1 VIIDDEWKG
10 RAADLMLSGEISNV
24 LADQQTLAKDL
35 YFAGISRSEF
45 DGLTKMNVYQ
55 GAATRAGQLWA
66 NYVHNVLSDDLQMIG
81 TMISDVVG
89 KPVRVISCNHYH
101 RTDFCPV
108 QAQHVYHASPIGAG
122 RTPSGIS
129 CVKQYGISGDVWNGK
144 DGNETWGPDDWSR
157 FLCDV
162 RRIQGSVLSS
172 HGPTVA
178 LHQWNI
184 KAPQN
189 NQPGWCES
197 DWGRQSLLASMLLTH
212 SPTLWSQRQDD
223 PTDFPAECLARQRM
237 IEQVC
242 RQATS
247 LSGGMGKPIDYLAPV
262 QRTDAQLSLF
272 SVGQRVVSFYAPG
285 VVQPPPPATSIP
297 PADPRDIVIEDL
309 RVQLANMTDAAQ
321 KYQADLSAANMDIQ
335 AKASAIDVLKSS
347 LQSTNFDL
355 DSAKHMVAQ
364 LQAEIAQGEERE
376 KALAAQRDAA
386 IDQRDK
392 MAPVVSAAMTLDASI
407 EGYKQTMAAPTSVPA
422 PAVMPAASPVPLP
435 A

>member
-1 VIIDDEWKG
+1 
-10 RAADLMLSGEISNV
+10 
-24 LADQQTLAKDL
+24 
-35 YFAGISRSEF
+35 
-45 DGLTKMNVYQ
+45 
-55 GAATRAGQLWA
+55 
-66 NYVHNVLSDDLQMIG
+66 
-81 TMISDVVG
+81 
-89 KPVRVISCNHYH
+89 
-101 RTDFCPV
+101 
-108 QAQHVYHASPIGAG
+108 
-122 RTPSGIS
+122 
-129 CVKQYGISGDVWNGK
+129 
-144 DGNETWGPDDWSR
+144 
-157 FLCDV
+157 
-162 RRIQGSVLSS
+162 
-172 HGPTVA
+172 
-178 LHQWNI
+178 
-184 KAPQN
+184 
-189 NQPGWCES
+189 
-197 DWGRQSLLASMLLTH
+197 
-212 SPTLWSQRQDD
+212 
-223 PTDFPAECLARQRM
+223 M